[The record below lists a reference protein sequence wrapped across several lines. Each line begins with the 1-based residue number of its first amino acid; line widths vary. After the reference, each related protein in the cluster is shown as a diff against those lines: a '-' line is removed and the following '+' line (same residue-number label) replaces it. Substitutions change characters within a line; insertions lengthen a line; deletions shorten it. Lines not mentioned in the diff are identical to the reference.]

1 MLDENIKLL
10 LWDGIYAAR
19 EGKKDQARRALERV
33 TSLTSNHDALVDAFY
48 WLSKISDDPAE
59 KRHYLE
65 NTLSL
70 DLNHPEARRELA
82 ILDGK
87 LNPKEIVN
95 PDALPE
101 PVPGDQKV
109 VAKRFTCPKCGGRMS
124 YAPDGRSLVCE
135 FCQRAEEP
143 RSGLVEEEQDFLLA
157 MATSKGHREPVATQT
172 FRCQGCSA
180 DFILPPQEL
189 TATCTFCGSQYVVA
203 VEEQRQLVTP
213 DAIIPM
219 AFDRKQAAWI
229 LVKWVE
235 KNKIQPQGKVEAPRG
250 IYLPAWTFD
259 IVGEVP
265 WKGRVYRNKRWVAV
279 SGQEVIHYND
289 VPIPACK
296 ELADLLKQAL
306 PDFGLSTATVYD
318 ARVLSGWPA
327 EVYQLAM
334 ADASLE
340 ARQFAVRDIRQEI
353 TSKQG
358 MLDNLSYSTSSLHIA
373 SFKLILVPV
382 WVTVYYYEDE
392 KYRVLINGLTGKVH
406 AETPRRGLSGWLDNL
421 LNG

>member
-59 KRHYLE
+59 KRHFLE

-87 LNPKEIVN
+87 LKPDEIVDA
-95 PDALPE
+95 DALPE
-101 PVPGDQKV
+101 PASGDQTV
-109 VAKRFTCPKCGGRMS
+109 VARRFTCPKCGGRMS
-124 YAPDGRSLVCE
+124 YAPDGRTLVCE
-135 FCQRAEEP
+135 FCQRAEMP
-143 RSGLVEEEQDFLLA
+143 KSGLVEDEQDFILA
-157 MATSKGHREPVATQT
+157 MATVKGHREPVATQV

-189 TATCTFCGSQYVVA
+189 TATCAFCGSQYVVA
-203 VEEQRQLVTP
+203 VEEQRQLVIP

-219 AFDRKQAAWI
+219 AFNRKQAAWK

-250 IYLPAWTFD
+250 IYLPVWTFD

-265 WKGRVYRNKRWVAV
+265 WNGRVYRNKQWVAV
-279 SGQEVIHYND
+279 SGQEVVHYND
-289 VPIPACK
+289 IPIPACK
-296 ELADLLKQAL
+296 DLADLLKQTLKEYDL
-306 PDFGLSTATVYD
+306 PTAPVYD
-318 ARVLSGWPA
+318 AKYLSGWPA

-340 ARQFAVRDIRQEI
+340 ARQSAVRNIRQEI
-353 TSKQG
+353 ASKQG
-358 MLDNLSYSTSSLHIA
+358 MVDSLSYATSSLHIA
-373 SFKLILVPV
+373 SFKLILVPL
-382 WVTVYYYEDE
+382 WVTVYFFDDE
-392 KYRVLINGLTGKVH
+392 KYRVLINGLTGSVH
-406 AETPRRGLSGWLDNL
+406 GEMPKRGFSGWLDNL
-421 LNG
+421 IKG